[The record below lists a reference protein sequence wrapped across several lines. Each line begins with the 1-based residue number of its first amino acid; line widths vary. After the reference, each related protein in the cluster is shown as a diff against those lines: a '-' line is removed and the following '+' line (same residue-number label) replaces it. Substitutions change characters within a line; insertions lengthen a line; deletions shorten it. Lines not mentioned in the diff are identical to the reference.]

1 MFSLE
6 NILKILLEKGY
17 TFEDIKIEF
26 HNEKIYIELNK
37 PRYFIVIDL
46 GKKRIQY
53 YFSEKIGRKDLR
65 LISKADLLNKI
76 DDLLFIFQLF

>member
-1 MFSLE
+1 ME
-6 NILKILLEKGY
+6 NSLKILLEKGY

-37 PRYFIVIDL
+37 PRYFIAMDL

-53 YFSEKIGRKDLR
+53 YFSEQIGKKDLR
-65 LISKADLLNKI
+65 LISKEDLLNKI
-76 DDLLFIFQLF
+76 KDLYFRFQLF

>member
-6 NILKILLEKGY
+6 YILKMLLKKGY

-26 HNEKIYIELNK
+26 HKEKIYIELNK

-53 YFSEKIGRKDLR
+53 YFSEQIGRKDLR

>member
-1 MFSLE
+1 MLSLE

-26 HNEKIYIELNK
+26 HKEKIYIELNK

-53 YFSEKIGRKDLR
+53 YFSEQIGRKDLR

>member
-17 TFEDIKIEF
+17 TSEDIKIEF

-53 YFSEKIGRKDLR
+53 YFSEQIGRKDLR

>member
-6 NILKILLEKGY
+6 TILKILLEKGY

-26 HNEKIYIELNK
+26 HYEKIYIELNK
-37 PRYFIVIDL
+37 PRYFVVIDL

-53 YFSEKIGRKDLR
+53 YFSEEIGRKDLR
-65 LISKADLLNKI
+65 IISKADLLNKI
-76 DDLLFIFQLF
+76 NDLYFIFQLF

>member
-6 NILKILLEKGY
+6 TILKILLEKGY

-26 HNEKIYIELNK
+26 NYEKIYIELNK
-37 PRYFIVIDL
+37 PRYFVVIDL

-53 YFSEKIGRKDLR
+53 YFSEEIGRKDLR
-65 LISKADLLNKI
+65 IISKADLLNKI
-76 DDLLFIFQLF
+76 NDLYFIFQIF

>member
-1 MFSLE
+1 MFSME
-6 NILKILLEKGY
+6 NVLKILLEKGY

-26 HNEKIYIELNK
+26 NHEKIYIELNK

-53 YFSEKIGRKDLR
+53 YFSEQIGRKDLR
-65 LISKADLLNKI
+65 LISKADLFNKI